1 MAEPSRQALQAIA
14 ERTDPSVPY
23 PIMFAIAEREST
35 FNDTPP
41 RGAAGEVGMFQL
53 LPKTLRTELGYTGP
67 LEALEGPA
75 GAARSAELASRY
87 LARLFLRWHT
97 WPEAIRAWNGSGSAA
112 RAYAAGVLKELPRWD
127 AWVEARL
134 DYFRT
139 VKGKRTLRWGLV
151 AAAALAVLLLL
162 AARRPREIEA

>member
-1 MAEPSRQALQAIA
+1 MAEPSRGALQAIA
-14 ERTDPSVPY
+14 ERTAANVPY

-35 FNDTPP
+35 FNVTPP
-41 RGAAGEVGMFQL
+41 RGTSGEVGMFQL
-53 LPKTLRTELGYTGP
+53 SPKTLREELGYTGP

-75 GAARSAELASRY
+75 GAARSAALASRY
-87 LARLFLRWHT
+87 LAVLFHRWHT
-97 WPEAIRAWNGSGSAA
+97 WPEAIRAWNGSGPMA
-112 RAYAAGVLKELPRWD
+112 RAYAAGVLRELPRWD
-127 AWVEARL
+127 AWVQARL

-139 VKGKRTLRWGLV
+139 AQGRRTLRWGLM